1 MLQIQNLM
9 DNDLDD
15 TLIMLFEEK
24 NALQLPFIISINS
37 TMKLKKTGTQQIL
50 MKPQCS
56 LLSLVIQILL
66 LFDDDLWFGSS
77 EIEII
82 MNICLKIVIHCLILH
97 SRTIVYKDTDRYFPK
112 QFLLSG
118 NKIFI
123 S

>member
-50 MKPQCS
+50 MN
-56 LLSLVIQILL
+56 
-66 LFDDDLWFGSS
+66 SS
-77 EIEII
+77 H
-82 MNICLKIVIHCLILH
+82 IVVC
-97 SRTIVYKDTDRYFPK
+97 
-112 QFLLSG
+112 
-118 NKIFI
+118 
-123 S
+123 